1 MPRYYPYRER
11 VVPIVPGPNCPI
23 AINIGNLTRVSYK
36 ITTIAGGV
44 VPPAQ
49 WIYND
54 TGETVSTTY
63 EQSVLLII
71 YNPNEERL
79 YWDFVKYGTQITIP
93 VGVHFCYTAN
103 VTSAAITCEGVLVF
117 TIYYDSFLMNQIFQL
132 LLRPILLHML

>member
-1 MPRYYPYRER
+1 MPGYYKGYRSSYR

-23 AINIGNLTRVSYK
+23 AINIGNLTKVSYK
-36 ITTIAGGV
+36 ITTIAGGI

-63 EQSVLLII
+63 EQSVLLVI

-117 TIYYDSFLMNQIFQL
+117 TITEISDSLGMNHS
-132 LLRPILLHML
+132 ILLTGG